1 MTDRYNPFGLPY
13 LDNPV
18 DTPNYSV
25 DSRWPDQPSVAD
37 AHRMGGLAGTDQY
50 APTTYA
56 PFDAYDRAQQ
66 AQHRDERQQQA
77 MQRSADVARA
87 LAGQGQGPADI
98 RTPAAGMRMADMAGE
113 MLAPDDVLGAA
124 TALNPIKTLG
134 KAGRAVPAIAG
145 MILGADP
152 AEASDWRRRRK

>member
-1 MTDRYNPFGLPY
+1 MADRYNPFGLPY
-13 LDNPV
+13 LDAPAER
-18 DTPNYSV
+18 PNYSV
-25 DSRWPDQPSVAD
+25 DSRWPDQPDTAN
-37 AHRMGGLAGTDQY
+37 AFRMGG
-50 APTTYA
+50 
-56 PFDAYDRAQQ
+56 
-66 AQHRDERQQQA
+66 
-77 MQRSADVARA
+77 